1 MQIEKITQAVRTK
14 PFQPFEVVTSSGN
27 RYLVEHPEMVLIAK
41 GALYV
46 SQRIKSSRG
55 LEIASDPA
63 VISYMHITELVPVPE
78 KAA

>member
-1 MQIEKITQAVRTK
+1 MQIAKITDILQK
-14 PFQPFEVVTSSGN
+14 QPFQPFKVVTSSGS
-27 RYLVEHPEMVLIAK
+27 RYRITHPELVWVAK

-46 SQRIKSSRG
+46 SQRIDQPEHG
-55 LEIASDPA
+55 ELVADPA